1 MEESDF
7 QIFMVKEPMVLFITG
22 LGLQHFLN

>member
-7 QIFMVKEPMVLFITG
+7 QIFMVKETMVLFITG